1 MVPTDASTEST
12 TADTHKRTLMHELS
26 LCNAIA
32 TTVTEHAAGKHV
44 DVVRLR
50 VGHFRQVVPDTL
62 QFCWT
67 NTVLG
72 GALDGA
78 RLDIIAVPAVIVC
91 RECKGATTLDLPIL
105 RCGGC
110 DSASVDLV
118 SGEEFLIDSI
128 DVSDGRTPATTT
140 TGEH

>member
-1 MVPTDASTEST
+1 
-12 TADTHKRTLMHELS
+12 MHELS

-32 TTVTEHAAGKHV
+32 TTVTDHAAGKRV
-44 DVVRLR
+44 AVVRLK

-67 NTVLG
+67 NTTLG

-78 RLDIIAVPAVIVC
+78 RLDIIAIPAVIVC
-91 RECKGATTLDLPIL
+91 RDCKGATTLDEPIL
-105 RCGGC
+105 VCAGC
-110 DSASVDLV
+110 DSTDVDMV

-128 DVSDGRTPATTT
+128 DVTHAHASHNATT
-140 TGEH
+140 GGH

>member
-1 MVPTDASTEST
+1 
-12 TADTHKRTLMHELS
+12 MHELS

-32 TTVTEHAAGKHV
+32 TTVTDHAVGKQV

-62 QFCWT
+62 HFCWK

-72 GALDGA
+72 GPLDGA
-78 RLDIIAVPAVIVC
+78 RLDIIAVPAVVVC
-91 RECKGATTLDLPIL
+91 RQCKGATTLDEPLL
-105 RCGGC
+105 RCAGC
-110 DSASVDLV
+110 DSTDVDLV

-128 DVSDGRTPATTT
+128 DVTDAPAPVEPT
-140 TGEH
+140 TGAQ